1 VVIEAIGLGMIAS
14 FALTE
19 TVGLA
24 AGGIVVP
31 GYFAL
36 TLTEP
41 VRVIVTLLVALAVF
55 VVLKVL
61 DRFTLLYG
69 RRLLL
74 IAVLCGYVLGYLT
87 KIAQPLSINH
97 GQIDISVIGYA
108 IPGLVA
114 YWMHRQGVVE
124 TVATMLV
131 AAVLTRLVITVI
143 SGGAF

>member
-1 VVIEAIGLGMIAS
+1 MIVEAIGLGMVAS

-41 VRVIVTLLVALAVF
+41 VRVVMTLLVALGVL
-55 VVLKVL
+55 VVLKIL
-61 DRFTLLYG
+61 DRYTLLFG

-74 IAVLCGYVLGYLT
+74 ISVLVGYLLGYAT
-87 KIAQPLSINH
+87 KTVQPVSFNGAHFEL
-97 GQIDISVIGYA
+97 SVIGYA

-114 YWMHRQGVVE
+114 YWMHRQGVIE
-124 TVATMLV
+124 TVATMFI

>member
-1 VVIEAIGLGMIAS
+1 MVIETIGLGMVAS
-14 FALTE
+14 FVLTE

-36 TLTEP
+36 ALTEP
-41 VRVIVTLLVALAVF
+41 LRIIATLLVALVTYLVIKLVSLVA
-55 VVLKVL
+55 LIH
-61 DRFTLLYG
+61 G
-69 RRLLL
+69 RRMLLL
-74 IAVLCGYVLGYLT
+74 GVLVGYLLGYAT
-87 KIAQPLSINH
+87 KIAPPLALD
-97 GQIDISVIGYA
+97 GARVDVSVIGYV

-114 YWMHRQGVVE
+114 YWMHRQGVIE
-124 TVATMLV
+124 TLATMLS

>member
-1 VVIEAIGLGMIAS
+1 MVLQTIGLGMIAS
-14 FALTE
+14 FVLTE

-41 VRVIVTLLVALAVF
+41 LRIIATVLVAFAVF
-55 VVLKVL
+55 LILKLL
-61 DRFTLLYG
+61 DRVMLLYG

-74 IAVLCGYVLGYLT
+74 LGVLIGYLLGYVT
-87 KIAQPLSINH
+87 KIVPPLSLDH
-97 GQIDISVIGYA
+97 MRFDVSVIGYV
-108 IPGLVA
+108 IPGLMA
-114 YWMHRQGVVE
+114 YWMHRQGVIE
-124 TVATMLV
+124 TVSTMLV

-143 SGGAF
+143 SAGAF

>member
-1 VVIEAIGLGMIAS
+1 MVIETIGLGMLAS
-14 FALTE
+14 FFLTE

-41 VRVIVTLLVALAVF
+41 VRVITTVLVSVVVF
-55 VVLKVL
+55 LILKLL
-61 DRFTLLYG
+61 DRVMLLYG

-74 IAVLCGYVLGYLT
+74 IGVLLGYLLGYVT
-87 KIAQPLSINH
+87 KIVPPLPLNH
-97 GQIDISVIGYA
+97 SHLDVSVIGYV
-108 IPGLVA
+108 IPGLMG

-124 TVATMLV
+124 TISTMLV
-131 AAVLTRLVITVI
+131 AAVLTRMVMTVI

>member
-1 VVIEAIGLGMIAS
+1 MVVETIGLGMLAS
-14 FALTE
+14 FFLTE

-36 TLTEP
+36 TLHEP
-41 VRVIVTLLVALAVF
+41 VRVVVTVLVSLVTFGLLQL
-55 VVLKVL
+55 LGKVML
-61 DRFTLLYG
+61 VYG
-69 RRLLL
+69 RRLLVLAIL
-74 IAVLCGYVLGYLT
+74 IGYLLGYLT
-87 KIAQPLSINH
+87 RIAPVLKVGA
-97 GQIDISVIGYA
+97 GQLDVGVVGYV

-114 YWMHRQGVVE
+114 YWMHRQGVVQ

-131 AAVLTRLVITVI
+131 AAVLTRLTVTAI